1 MAGTAKRRDWRGRNE
16 SAPTGDFHARSRS
29 TADAGQRVFLK
40 KQKEMR
46 HRDRRC
52 LVRSIF
58 TGASSW
64 TENNARSAANPP
76 PCGWKPIST
85 VVTAPCCC
93 VTTITVNWCASKSAP
108 SRRWKPCSAR
118 AAACS
123 RTSST
128 VTSFASATPR
138 RRWPPI
144 PMTWSM
150 PRSASPP
157 PQVQVRR
164 AVAAVGSP
172 AVSANSPR
180 PYCRRPPDTLQSS
193 GAPKSIPNT
202 CCWRY
207 PTAMW

>member
-1 MAGTAKRRDWRGRNE
+1 MRPSRA
-16 SAPTGDFHARSRS
+16 ARSRS

-40 KQKEMR
+40 NHKEMR

-58 TGASSW
+58 TGASAW
-64 TENNARSAANPP
+64 PENNARSAASPP
-76 PCGWKPIST
+76 RCGWKPISM
-85 VVTAPCCC
+85 VATAPCCC
-93 VTTITVNWCASKSAP
+93 VTITIANWRASKSAP
-108 SRRWKPCSAR
+108 SRRWKPCLAR

-123 RTSST
+123 KTSSAAT
-128 VTSFASATPR
+128 SSASVTIR
-138 RRWPPI
+138 RPWRPI
-144 PMTWSM
+144 PTRWSM
-150 PRSASPP
+150 PRSANPP
-157 PQVQVRR
+157 RPVRALR

-207 PTAMW
+207 PTATW

>member
-52 LVRSIF
+52 FVRSIF
-58 TGASSW
+58 TGASVW

-85 VVTAPCCC
+85 VVTAPCWC

-123 RTSST
+123 RTSSA
-128 VTSFASATPR
+128 VTSSASATTR

-150 PRSASPP
+150 PRSASPLP
-157 PQVQVRR
+157 RR
-164 AVAAVGSP
+164 RGAPEPAGSP